1 MPRRTQGEKKKK
13 KKTERA
19 LRRHPPLQLRPLL
32 LSPTMLL
39 TGMES
44 AATHVSDQ
52 VQPASSVSKLQAPGK
67 PTEST
72 FIAGDPVTE
81 CVIHYS
87 LICSPDPSPPQRCL
101 ALLRTVLG
109 ATRQPDRICRS
120 AHLCLLPLFV
130 YQLRQAGRRW
140 SLMVSAS
147 CSEEPRRYWLCALTS
162 VHATLARYQCDSA
175 ADFPE
180 TRTTAGCAE
189 GRAVKCRGDA
199 LMKWPQAGWQT
210 PGGAGFGCQA
220 EETFHELR
228 CGL

>member
-1 MPRRTQGEKKKK
+1 MPRRTQGEKK

-87 LICSPDPSPPQRCL
+87 LICSPDPSPRFPPNAASRSCEPSL
-101 ALLRTVLG
+101 GRLGSLIESVVLLTCV
-109 ATRQPDRICRS
+109 C
-120 AHLCLLPLFV
+120 CLFV
-130 YQLRQAGRRW
+130 FTSCSRQALEPHGLRFLLGRANE
-140 SLMVSAS
+140 VSAVRS
-147 CSEEPRRYWLCALTS
+147 HISARHFSALR
-162 VHATLARYQCDSA
+162 V
-175 ADFPE
+175 
-180 TRTTAGCAE
+180 
-189 GRAVKCRGDA
+189 
-199 LMKWPQAGWQT
+199 
-210 PGGAGFGCQA
+210 
-220 EETFHELR
+220 
-228 CGL
+228 

>member
-1 MPRRTQGEKKKK
+1 MPRRTQGEKK

-19 LRRHPPLQLRPLL
+19 LRRHPPLQPRPLL

-87 LICSPDPSPPQRCL
+87 LICSPDPSPSPRLPPNVASRSCEPSL
-101 ALLRTVLG
+101 GRLGSLIESVVLLTCV
-109 ATRQPDRICRS
+109 C
-120 AHLCLLPLFV
+120 CLFV
-130 YQLRQAGRRW
+130 FTSCSRQALEPHGLRFLLGRANE
-140 SLMVSAS
+140 VSAVRS
-147 CSEEPRRYWLCALTS
+147 HISARHFSALR
-162 VHATLARYQCDSA
+162 V
-175 ADFPE
+175 
-180 TRTTAGCAE
+180 
-189 GRAVKCRGDA
+189 
-199 LMKWPQAGWQT
+199 
-210 PGGAGFGCQA
+210 
-220 EETFHELR
+220 
-228 CGL
+228 

>member
-1 MPRRTQGEKKKK
+1 MPRRTQGEKK

-87 LICSPDPSPPQRCL
+87 LICSPDPSPSPPPPPQRCL

-120 AHLCLLPLFV
+120 ADLCLLPLCV
-130 YQLRQAGRRW
+130 YQLQQAGARASW
-140 SLMVSAS
+140 SPFPARKSQ
-147 CSEEPRRYWLCALTS
+147 RGIGCALS
-162 VHATLARYQCDSA
+162 YQC
-175 ADFPE
+175 
-180 TRTTAGCAE
+180 
-189 GRAVKCRGDA
+189 
-199 LMKWPQAGWQT
+199 T
-210 PGGAGFGCQA
+210 P
-220 EETFHELR
+220 L
-228 CGL
+228 